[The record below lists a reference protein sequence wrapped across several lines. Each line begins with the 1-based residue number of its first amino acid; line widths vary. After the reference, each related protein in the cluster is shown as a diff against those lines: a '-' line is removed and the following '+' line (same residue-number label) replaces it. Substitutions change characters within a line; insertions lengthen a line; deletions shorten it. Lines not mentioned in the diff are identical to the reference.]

1 MFPLL
6 RKKQKLNITKKSLK
20 IEEHLLCI
28 SYKTYAAKS
37 APKARTA
44 HPHLEGGRFC

>member
-6 RKKQKLNITKKSLK
+6 KKTPEYNKKSLK

-28 SYKTYAAKS
+28 SYQTYAAKS